1 MNKTITF
8 EYNDNTYTLEYT
20 RKSVMAIERMGF
32 DYNEIYSKPV
42 TSLTTLFRGA
52 FLSKHS
58 TIPVEQIDKILE
70 EFDKDDLLATLGAMY
85 VETVNTL
92 FDGNKENNS
101 KNSIKWK
108 VS

>member
-8 EYNDNTYTLEYT
+8 EYNNVNYTLEYT
-20 RKSVMAIERMGF
+20 RKTVSQIERMGF
-32 DYNEIYSKPV
+32 DYNMINTKPV
-42 TSLTTLFRGA
+42 TAITMLFRGA
-52 FLSKHS
+52 FLAHHS

-70 EFDKDDLLATLGAMY
+70 EFDKSDLLSTLGDMY
-85 VETVNTL
+85 IETVNSL
-92 FDGNKENNS
+92 FEEKENNS